1 MGSGKTLV
9 IRVVGPKTPKEPG
22 LSKRP
27 GFVNTTSRA
36 SVGWQKGLS
45 PFFLGPVPLYPG
57 AVLEQAKNV
66 ENAWQYAKVY
76 ATHLN
81 PRGYPNADYFRWA
94 KEGWSNPR
102 AVRYPMGKGAVPEY
116 SWWGGEKLTYVEA
129 RKRIYVP
136 CYTRAVMGSLAFERL
151 RTLYRERGEVI
162 LWDFDGYDYTSLG
175 MTLKEVLNDP
185 TRKMGHGFVLAMLLE
200 QLAEKGTL

>member
-1 MGSGKTLV
+1 M
-9 IRVVGPKTPKEPG
+9 IRVVGPRTPKEPG

-27 GFVNTTSRA
+27 EFVNTTSRA
-36 SVGWQKGLS
+36 SVGWHKGLS

-57 AVLEQAKNV
+57 AVLESARNV

-76 ATHLN
+76 RDHLN
-81 PRGYPNADYFRWA
+81 SRGYPNAEYFRWA

-102 AVRYPMGKGAVPEY
+102 AVRYPMGKGAAPEY
-116 SWWGGEKLTYVEA
+116 SWWGGERLSYTEA

-136 CYTRAVMGSLAFERL
+136 CYSKAVMVTPSFAKL
-151 RTLYRERGEVI
+151 RELYRERGEII
-162 LWDFDGYDYTSLG
+162 LWDFDGYDHHAEG

-185 TRKMGHGFVLAMLLE
+185 DRKMGHGFVLAMLLE
-200 QLAEKGTL
+200 GLAKKGDL